1 MVVFVVEAEGREVL
15 AAAAADA
22 AAAVL
27 WVVLLCAV
35 EAALLSAKGRGVL
48 SVEVRRGVLLL

>member
-1 MVVFVVEAEGREVL
+1 MVFPEAEEREALV
-15 AAAAADA
+15 AAAAD

-35 EAALLSAKGRGVL
+35 EAAVLSAEGRGVL
-48 SVEVRRGVLLL
+48 SVEARRGVLLL

>member
-15 AAAAADA
+15 AAADDA

-35 EAALLSAKGRGVL
+35 EAALLSAEGRGVL